1 MSSEE
6 KPDMPFEDF
15 KREALK
21 YSAEER
27 AELRDIL
34 AASLEEEEEDSVL
47 SADARRRYE
56 AYLTKPL
63 SDEELLAK
71 LSSIHAREGEKDPE
85 YDRRWREEIDR
96 RYREY
101 KEGKAQVYD
110 VDEVL
115 AELRAKLA

>member
-1 MSSEE
+1 MS
-6 KPDMPFEDF
+6 FEDL

-21 YSAEER
+21 YSADER

-34 AASLEEEEEDSVL
+34 SASLEDDDEDDSVL
-47 SADARRRYE
+47 SADARHRYE
-56 AYLTKPL
+56 GYLTKPL
-63 SDEELLAK
+63 SDEKLLAK

-85 YDRRWREEIDR
+85 YDRLWREEIDR